1 MAVLIFPHS
10 LKEFSREQRGE
21 GRNWGFGRT
30 LPHGSLPADCKNND
44 ASERKEK
51 KMKNNSW
58 ESGDKL
64 DEQ

>member
-1 MAVLIFPHS
+1 MAILIFPHS
-10 LKEFSREQRGE
+10 LKEFSREQSGE

-51 KMKNNSW
+51 KNVKHFW
-58 ESGDKL
+58 GKW
-64 DEQ
+64 